1 MTDDTHHRLTHDLQA
16 SAATEARL
24 SHDGSTTTGHGAL
37 DAILADSP
45 LAVLLGAD
53 GHSRACIMGIRS
65 GRSSGCICETEPHP
79 VDDAA
84 KAVGTAIRFARMG
97 ANRQIP
103 IPPRVIA
110 GLVDQVD
117 AGNAAAIL
125 VWHWLARRGQIPA
138 RSNSRPKLRIV
149 CERS

>member
-1 MTDDTHHRLTHDLQA
+1 MNDDTHHRSSHDLQTSA
-16 SAATEARL
+16 MTKAHHSLEGSAA
-24 SHDGSTTTGHGAL
+24 TGHGAP
-37 DAILADSP
+37 DTVRADSP
-45 LAVLLGAD
+45 IAVVLGAD
-53 GHSRACIMGIRS
+53 GHSRACIMGTRS
-65 GRSSGCICETEPHP
+65 GRSSACTCETEPHP

-138 RSNSRPKLRIV
+138 RSNARPKLRII

>member
-1 MTDDTHHRLTHDLQA
+1 MNDDTHHRSTHELQPSTMTKA
-16 SAATEARL
+16 RHFLEGSA
-24 SHDGSTTTGHGAL
+24 TTGHGAP
-37 DAILADSP
+37 DTVRADSP
-45 LAVLLGAD
+45 LAVLLDTD
-53 GHSRACIMGIRS
+53 GHSRTCIMGIRS
-65 GRSSGCICETEPHP
+65 GRSFGCTCETEPHP

-97 ANRQIP
+97 ADRQIP

-117 AGNAAAIL
+117 AGNPAAIL

-138 RSNSRPKLRIV
+138 KSNARPKLRIV

>member
-1 MTDDTHHRLTHDLQA
+1 LDNDNHHRSTRTLPPPP
-16 SAATEARL
+16 STEARPFPE
-24 SHDGSTTTGHGAL
+24 GSVAAGRSAL

-45 LAVLLGAD
+45 LAVLLDAN
-53 GHSRACIMGIRS
+53 GHSRSCIMGIRS
-65 GRSSGCICETEPHP
+65 GRSFGCTCAADPEP

-84 KAVGTAIRFARMG
+84 RAVGTAIRFARMG
-97 ANRQIP
+97 ADRQIP

-110 GLVDQVD
+110 GLVAQVD
-117 AGNAAAIL
+117 SGNAAAIL

-138 RSNSRPKLRIV
+138 KSDVRPKLRIL

>member
-1 MTDDTHHRLTHDLQA
+1 MAEAR
-16 SAATEARL
+16 SPEGPAATG
-24 SHDGSTTTGHGAL
+24 HDAPDTV
-37 DAILADSP
+37 LADSP

-53 GHSRACIMGIRS
+53 GHSRTCIMGIRS
-65 GRSSGCICETEPHP
+65 DRSFGCTCQTEPRP
-79 VDDAA
+79 MDDAA
-84 KAVGTAIRFARMG
+84 RAVGTAIRFARMG
-97 ANRQIP
+97 ADRQIP

-117 AGNAAAIL
+117 VGNAAAIL

-138 RSNSRPKLRIV
+138 RSNVRPKLRIV

>member
-1 MTDDTHHRLTHDLQA
+1 LNDDSHYRPTGALQPP
-16 SAATEARL
+16 AATETCTSPEVSAA
-24 SHDGSTTTGHGAL
+24 TGHGAL
-37 DAILADSP
+37 DAVLADSP
-45 LAVLLGAD
+45 LAAILDAG

-65 GRSSGCICETEPHP
+65 GRSFGCTCGTDPEP

-84 KAVGTAIRFARMG
+84 RAVGTAIRFARMG
-97 ANRQIP
+97 ADRQIP

-138 RSNSRPKLRIV
+138 KSDVRPKLRIV

>member
-1 MTDDTHHRLTHDLQA
+1 MTDDKHHRPTHDLQP
-16 SAATEARL
+16 SAMTKAHHFLE
-24 SHDGSTTTGHGAL
+24 GSATTGHGTL

-65 GRSSGCICETEPHP
+65 GRSSGCTCETEHP
-79 VDDAA
+79 MDDAA

-97 ANRQIP
+97 ADRQIP

-125 VWHWLARRGQIPA
+125 VWHWLARRGQITA
-138 RSNSRPKLRIV
+138 RNNARPKLRIV

>member
-1 MTDDTHHRLTHDLQA
+1 MNDNTHYRPTHHLQPPISEVRPSPEG
-16 SAATEARL
+16 SA
-24 SHDGSTTTGHGAL
+24 TTGHGAL
-37 DAILADSP
+37 DAVLADSP
-45 LAVLLGAD
+45 LAAILDAQ
-53 GHSRACIMGIRS
+53 GHSRACITGIRS
-65 GRSSGCICETEPHP
+65 GRSLGCTCETEPHP

-84 KAVGTAIRFARMG
+84 KAVGTAIRFARIG
-97 ANRQIP
+97 ADRQIP

-138 RSNSRPKLRIV
+138 RSNVRPKLRIV
-149 CERS
+149 YERS